1 MDKALEWVKRDFC
14 RIKGIPLSR
23 ELEIIHHGRTAQND
37 FEFTVSGPG
46 FPMVGFT
53 LPKID
58 LKLYSEWPALA
69 LEREYKDKPSRLTK
83 EIICRWFNNKTA
95 LGMIP
100 EDIANF
106 LVRTDRVTVIGSV
119 NSMRFKHTFYM
130 RFQ

>member
-1 MDKALEWVKRDFC
+1 MSKALEWVKRDFC
-14 RIKGIPLSR
+14 RIKGIPADR
-23 ELEIIHHGRTAQND
+23 KLEVIQHGRTAHND

-46 FPMVGFT
+46 FPMEGFT

-58 LKLYSEWPALA
+58 LQLYSQWPALA
-69 LEREYKDKPSRLTK
+69 LEREYKDKPALLTK
-83 EIICRWFNNKTA
+83 EIICRWFNSKTG

-106 LVRTDRVTVIGSV
+106 LVRTDRVSVISSV